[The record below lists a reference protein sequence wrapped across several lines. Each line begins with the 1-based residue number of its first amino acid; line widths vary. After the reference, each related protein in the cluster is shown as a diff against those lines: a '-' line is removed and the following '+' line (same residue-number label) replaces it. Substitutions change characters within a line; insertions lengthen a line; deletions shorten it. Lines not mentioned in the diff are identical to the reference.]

1 MFIIGI
7 INHMNK
13 DTLAQISHTVETNQ
27 LQLRNT
33 IQNTKTGQYYTVK
46 TPHVTLFPH
55 QKSWKHMKTLS
66 SSKTLRAFLA
76 IGRNT
81 AGGDAQKAGSTRCM

>member
-13 DTLAQISHTVETNQ
+13 DTLAQISHTHTVETNQ

-33 IQNTKTGQYYTVK
+33 IQKTKTGQYYTVK
-46 TPHVTLFPH
+46 TPHVTPLPH
-55 QKSWKHMKTLS
+55 QKP
-66 SSKTLRAFLA
+66 
-76 IGRNT
+76 
-81 AGGDAQKAGSTRCM
+81 